1 MPVCPTCGQPYILNT
16 IFCEQCG
23 TALQPLHQTEGLAS
37 AGTRAPTG
45 PAPAVVLEMLSGA
58 HQFRLPTDALP
69 AVIGRADAGQ
79 TSRPQVDLAPYGGLE
94 RGVSRQHARLLW
106 RDGRLMIE
114 DLASTNGTW
123 VNDVRLAP
131 NVPHPLWDGDILRLG
146 TLRLRVQVRAGGT
159 ALEHHASERK

>member
-1 MPVCPTCGQPYILNT
+1 MPTCPTCGHPYILNT

-23 TALQPLHQTEGLAS
+23 TALQPLHQTEGFAP

-45 PAPAVVLEMLSGA
+45 PVPAVVLEILSGA
-58 HQFRLPTDALP
+58 HQFRLPADALP

-79 TSRPQVDLAPYGGLE
+79 ARRPAVDLAPYGGLE

-106 RDGRLMIE
+106 QEGRLMIE

-123 VNDVRLAP
+123 VNDTRLSP
-131 NVPHPLWDGDILRLG
+131 NVPHPLRDGDFLRLG
-146 TLRLRVQVRAGGT
+146 SMRLRVRMGADVEG
-159 ALEHHASERK
+159 